1 VTGRNS
7 EYPGWQYREESKLR
21 ELWISEYRAMYG
33 KDPEVMTIHAGLEC
47 GLILTHL
54 PDVDAVS
61 FGPNILASTPPTSG
75 WRLPP
80 QTARGSFWCG
90 F

>member
-1 VTGRNS
+1 
-7 EYPGWQYREESKLR
+7 
-21 ELWISEYRAMYG
+21 MYG

-61 FGPNILASTPPTSG
+61 FGPNILDIHTTD
-75 WRLPP
+75 
-80 QTARGSFWCG
+80 
-90 F
+90 